1 MAEENDSASK
11 TEEPT
16 KQRLDEARRNGDI
29 PKSPDVASFATL
41 ASAGAVTVLMGGL
54 AVRQMAD
61 RLLPFIQRP
70 DSIDLSGPG
79 GQGVARAAAMAAE
92 PMMWVMGATVLAGIA
107 GNVMQQ
113 GFVWTTGK
121 LAPDASRL
129 SPMKGLQRMFGID
142 GLANFSKSLLKLI
155 ALGLVAGMVVA
166 PRVAALQNLSA
177 LNIAAI
183 LPLSADV
190 FKALLIAVLVVL
202 AVVALADFLWQR
214 QRFMVR
220 LRMTKEEIK
229 EDTKN
234 SEGDPHVKAKL
245 RQQRMQRS
253 RKRMIQAVP
262 KATVVVMNPTHF
274 AVALRYV
281 QGETAAPVCVAKG
294 VDDLA
299 LKIREVAEAHDI
311 AVIEDAPL
319 ARALFAA
326 MEVDQVIP
334 REHFE
339 AVAKIVGFVLGR
351 GKPRGPAPR
360 RAAQG
365 SGTRTAPLRPAR

>member
-61 RLLPFIQRP
+61 RLLPFIQHP

-155 ALGLVAGMVVA
+155 ALGLVAWMVVA
-166 PRVAALQNLSA
+166 PRAAALQNLSA

-202 AVVALADFLWQR
+202 GVVALADFLWQR

-360 RAAQG
+360 RATQG
-365 SGTRTAPLRPAR
+365 SGARTAPLRPAR

>member
-1 MAEENDSASK
+1 
-11 TEEPT
+11 
-16 KQRLDEARRNGDI
+16 
-29 PKSPDVASFATL
+29 
-41 ASAGAVTVLMGGL
+41 
-54 AVRQMAD
+54 
-61 RLLPFIQRP
+61 
-70 DSIDLSGPG
+70 
-79 GQGVARAAAMAAE
+79 
-92 PMMWVMGATVLAGIA
+92 MGATVLAGIA

-155 ALGLVAGMVVA
+155 ALGLVVWMVVA

-262 KATVVVMNPTHF
+262 KATLVVMNPTHF

-294 VDDLA
+294 LTTS
-299 LKIREVAEAHDI
+299 
-311 AVIEDAPL
+311 P
-319 ARALFAA
+319 
-326 MEVDQVIP
+326 
-334 REHFE
+334 
-339 AVAKIVGFVLGR
+339 
-351 GKPRGPAPR
+351 
-360 RAAQG
+360 
-365 SGTRTAPLRPAR
+365 